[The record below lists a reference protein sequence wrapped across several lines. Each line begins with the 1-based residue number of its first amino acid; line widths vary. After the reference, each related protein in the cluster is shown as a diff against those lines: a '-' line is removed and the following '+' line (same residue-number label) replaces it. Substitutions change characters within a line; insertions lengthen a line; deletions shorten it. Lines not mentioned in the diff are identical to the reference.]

1 MRRWKWRT
9 CSDDSMPLTKAE
21 REQRVWLRGR
31 RRARVRLVQA
41 LYAWESSGRS
51 SLARSAQ
58 VMWDDLSLG
67 PDERA
72 FAEPLVRRLS
82 DGMPAIDKQIAAVTT
97 NWRMERIGAIERAI
111 LRLATA
117 ELLAPPSNEKEATPP
132 LVILQESVLLAE
144 RFGSEEGARFVNGV
158 LDALARKL
166 GRL

>member
-1 MRRWKWRT
+1 
-9 CSDDSMPLTKAE
+9 MPLTKAE
-21 REQRVWLRGR
+21 RAERVWLRGR
-31 RRARVRLVQA
+31 RRARARLVQA
-41 LYAWESSGRS
+41 LYAWESSGTT
-51 SLARSAQ
+51 SLARSAELT
-58 VMWDDLSLG
+58 WSDLSLG

-72 FAEPLVRRLS
+72 FAEPLMRRLS

-117 ELLAPPSNEKEATPP
+117 ELMVPPSDDKEATPA
-132 LVILQESVLLAE
+132 LAIVQESVLLAE

-158 LDALARKL
+158 LDAMARRV

>member
-1 MRRWKWRT
+1 
-9 CSDDSMPLTKAE
+9 MPLTKAE
-21 REQRVWLRGR
+21 RAERVWLRGR
-31 RRARVRLVQA
+31 RRARARLVQA
-41 LYAWESSGRS
+41 LYAWESSGNT
-51 SLARSAQ
+51 SLARSAELT
-58 VMWDDLSLG
+58 WSDLSLG

-72 FAEPLVRRLS
+72 FAEPLMRRLS

-117 ELLAPPSNEKEATPP
+117 ELMVPPSEDKEATPA
-132 LVILQESVLLAE
+132 LAIVQESVLLAE

-158 LDALARKL
+158 LDAMARRV